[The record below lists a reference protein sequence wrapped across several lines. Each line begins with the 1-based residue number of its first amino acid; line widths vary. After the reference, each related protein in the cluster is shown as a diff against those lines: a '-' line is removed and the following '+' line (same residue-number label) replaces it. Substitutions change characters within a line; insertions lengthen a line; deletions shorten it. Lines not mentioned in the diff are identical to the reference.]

1 MNQKQILIALGIVVL
16 VVVGILIYSN
26 SNKVN
31 NTSDQSNSVERM
43 DSLDRADET
52 TLPTNTANT
61 NAAVSTPATQT
72 PSEPTMPDGN
82 DVQVFEI
89 AYDGKAYTPAI
100 LSIKNGDVV
109 VFKNNSDEEFWPA
122 SAQHPNHLEYPEFDP
137 KKPVA
142 AGQTWQ
148 FKFTK
153 SGIWGFH
160 DHLTPRAFGK
170 ITVR

>member
-1 MNQKQILIALGIVVL
+1 MNQKQIFIALGVVVL
-16 VVVGILIYSN
+16 VVIGLILFNN

-31 NTSDQSNSVERM
+31 NSSDLANSADRMSNSNSDLETEQTTP
-43 DSLDRADET
+43 AD
-52 TLPTNTANT
+52 NVNT
-61 NAAVSTPATQT
+61 NSVI
-72 PSEPTMPDGN
+72 PSAPIEPTMPDGN

-89 AYDGKAYTPAI
+89 TYDGKAYTPAV
-100 LSIKNGDVV
+100 LSIKNGDII
-109 VFKNNSDEEFWPA
+109 VFKNNSEGEFWPA
-122 SAQHPNHLEYPEFDP
+122 SAQHPSHLEYPEFDP

-153 SGIWGFH
+153 SGAWGFH
-160 DHLTPRAFGK
+160 DHLNPKAFGK

>member
-1 MNQKQILIALGIVVL
+1 MNQKQILIALG
-16 VVVGILIYSN
+16 VVVVVVIGLLLYNNSNNVNKLSDQTNSADRISN
-26 SNKVN
+26 SN
-31 NTSDQSNSVERM
+31 SNSEAEQVNEV
-43 DSLDRADET
+43 
-52 TLPTNTANT
+52 ANT
-61 NAAVSTPATQT
+61 NTNSVI
-72 PSEPTMPDGN
+72 PSAPVEPSMPDGN

-89 AYDGKAYTPAI
+89 TYDGKAYTPAI

-109 VFKNNSDEEFWPA
+109 VFKNNSEEDFWPA

-148 FKFTK
+148 FKFTQ
-153 SGIWGFH
+153 SGAWGFH
-160 DHLTPRAFGK
+160 DHLNPKAFGK